1 MESDESIC
9 CSGHGPQTDD
19 DDEDDDDD
27 VVVVQVMVLRLGA
40 ASPQST
46 ADPAY
51 QTLPAQTQTQRR
63 HGPMCARYSPG
74 APSRMTGEQE
84 YQ

>member
-1 MESDESIC
+1 MFKSRNDDD
-9 CSGHGPQTDD
+9 DD
-19 DDEDDDDD
+19 DDEDDDD
-27 VVVVQVMVLRLGA
+27 VVDVQVMVLRLGA

-51 QTLPAQTQTQRR
+51 QTLPAQTQRR
-63 HGPMCARYSPG
+63 HGSMCARYSPG